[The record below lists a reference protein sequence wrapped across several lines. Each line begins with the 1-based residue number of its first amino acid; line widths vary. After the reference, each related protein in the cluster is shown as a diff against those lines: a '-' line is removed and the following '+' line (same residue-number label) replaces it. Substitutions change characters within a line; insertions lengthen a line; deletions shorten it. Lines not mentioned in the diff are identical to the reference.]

1 MNKKAGFFG
10 LGIMGSRM
18 AMNILQ
24 KGYDLTVYNRTGSK
38 TDELTEAGA
47 GEADSV
53 SQLARESDILMTM
66 LSDPEAIIENAFG
79 DEGILNQMQAG
90 STWIDFSTVNPRF
103 TEHIYDEARKKN
115 IRFVDAPVAGTVR
128 PAEKGE
134 LIIFAGG
141 REEDLID
148 LTPIFNAVGKK
159 TFYLGAPGKGTS
171 MKMVVNLMLANAMA
185 SFAEAVHLGRSLGLD
200 YETIAQVVVG
210 GPVAAPFLS
219 AKSEKI
225 SAGDYSTEFPLKHML
240 KDLFLAT
247 HEAYYH
253 GVPLPQASTVREMYS
268 LAVNQGLGE
277 EDFSA
282 IYQLLNEKA

>member
-1 MNKKAGFFG
+1 MNKKTGFFG

-18 AMNILQ
+18 AMNILK
-24 KGYDLTVYNRTGSK
+24 KGFDLTVYNRTASK
-38 TDELTEAGA
+38 TSELTRAGA

-103 TEHIYDEARKKN
+103 TMQIYSEARKRN
-115 IRFVDAPVAGTVR
+115 IRFVDAPVAGTVL

-141 REEDLID
+141 QESNLTDLKPVFEAI
-148 LTPIFNAVGKK
+148 GKK
-159 TFYLGAPGKGTS
+159 TVYMGAPGKGTS

-185 SFAEAVHLGRSLGLD
+185 SFTEAVHLGLSFGLD
-200 YETIAQVVVG
+200 YETVSQVVVG
-210 GPVAAPFLS
+210 GPVTAPFLS
-219 AKSEKI
+219 AKNEKI
-225 SAGDYSTEFPLKHML
+225 LAGDYSTEFPLKHML

-253 GVPLPQASTVREMYS
+253 GVPLPQASAVREMYS
-268 LAVNQGLGE
+268 LAVKQGLGD

-282 IYQLLNEKA
+282 LFKLLDGK